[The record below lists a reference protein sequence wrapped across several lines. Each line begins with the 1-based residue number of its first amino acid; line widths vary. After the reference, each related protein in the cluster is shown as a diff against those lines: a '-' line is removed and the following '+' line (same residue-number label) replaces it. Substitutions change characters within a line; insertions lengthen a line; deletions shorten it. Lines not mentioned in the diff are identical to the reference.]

1 MNKDLV
7 LKFAFNVMTRHKRS
21 LTIGGA
27 IFAIVLFCFTGS
39 LFAQSLD
46 QSSDQ
51 ETQSAESAAP
61 KTLIDWADFDTFD
74 TGYES
79 SVAMHPSG
87 LIVEVHSS
95 GQTFLTYNGLFYRIG
110 KLDPTKGTVAWG
122 PSRRWVT
129 KDKNGSWPAVAITK
143 EGYAILTY
151 SNAFTKSNAVLR
163 YSVGTLDLNGGT
175 DQLINF
181 KVQNEKLDTG
191 FHDSISVNYNGTIAE
206 AHEADGKKGMYYRLG
221 HLKAPASGNFNI
233 VWDSGDRGQPWDDG
247 VNPQIAINDNNDV
260 VEVHQASANDHR
272 LHYTRA
278 KISGNRITFGKDHP
292 FFSAGERPAVTLL
305 NNGYLVEMHAS
316 NYDKK
321 TGLSELR
328 YRAGTLD
335 RNNATLINWP
345 DGTTIGYVANPGG
358 IGTNGAYLVSTAQR
372 GTHLYYSWAIAP

>member
-1 MNKDLV
+1 MNKDLLLRSV
-7 LKFAFNVMTRHKRS
+7 FNVMTRQKRS

-27 IFAIVLFCFTGS
+27 IFAIVLSCFTGS
-39 LFAQSLD
+39 LFAQSTD

-51 ETQSAESAAP
+51 DPQSAESAAP
-61 KTLIDWADFDTFD
+61 KTLIDWADFDSFD

-95 GQTFLTYNGLFYRIG
+95 SQSSFAYTGLYYRIG
-110 KLDPTKGTVAWG
+110 KLDSTKETVKWG

-129 KDKNGSWPAVAITK
+129 KDNNGSWPAVAITK

-163 YSVGTLDLNGGT
+163 YYVGTLDLNGGT
-175 DQLINF
+175 DQLIDF

-221 HLKAPASGNFNI
+221 HLKAPSSGDFNI
-233 VWDSGDRGQPWDDG
+233 VWDSGDLGQWWDDG
-247 VNPQIAINDNNDV
+247 VNPEIAINDNNDV
-260 VEVHQASANDHR
+260 VEVHQASGSDHR

-316 NYDKK
+316 NYDNKN
-321 TGLSELR
+321 GLSELR
-328 YRAGTLD
+328 YRVATLD

-345 DGTTIGYVANPGG
+345 DGTTIGYVANMGG

-372 GTHLYYSWAIAP
+372 SIHLYYSWAIAP